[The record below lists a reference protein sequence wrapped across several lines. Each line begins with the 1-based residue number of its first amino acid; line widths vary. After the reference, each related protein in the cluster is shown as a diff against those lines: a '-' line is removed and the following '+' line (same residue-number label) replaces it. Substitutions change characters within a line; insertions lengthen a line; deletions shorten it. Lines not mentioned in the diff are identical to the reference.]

1 MNLKS
6 GDHLLPPSM
15 PVATLSAALIALAAV
30 LVPAQSGAAG
40 TAEAAPAPMRKP
52 VEAGI
57 GADSGLP
64 LPRWVA
70 LASDRVNMRTGPG
83 PRYPISWSYQRRGLP
98 VEIVDEHEYW
108 RQIREQDG
116 TKGWVH
122 KSMLTGK
129 RSALV
134 MGSIQDVRDQP
145 SPVGD
150 VEVQAEP
157 GVQVRLLACR
167 DAVWCEVQVAGRK
180 GFMAREG
187 LWGLYPGET
196 FK

>member
-1 MNLKS
+1 MS
-6 GDHLLPPSM
+6 VAMLP
-15 PVATLSAALIALAAV
+15 AALIALSISLVSAA
-30 LVPAQSGAAG
+30 LVPIPAAAAG
-40 TAEAAPAPMRKP
+40 PAEAAPAPTAIRKP
-52 VEAGI
+52 VETGI

-64 LPRWVA
+64 VPRWVA

-134 MGSIQDVRDQP
+134 MGGIRDIRDQP

-150 VEVQAEP
+150 IEIQAEP

-167 DAVWCEVQVAGRK
+167 DAIWCEVQLAGRK

-187 LWGLYPGET
+187 LWGLYPDET

>member
-1 MNLKS
+1 MS
-6 GDHLLPPSM
+6 VAMLP
-15 PVATLSAALIALAAV
+15 AALIALSISLVSAA
-30 LVPAQSGAAG
+30 LVPVPAAAAG
-40 TAEAAPAPMRKP
+40 PAEAAPAPAALRKP
-52 VEAGI
+52 VETGI

-64 LPRWVA
+64 VPRWVA

-134 MGSIQDVRDQP
+134 MGEIRDIRDQP

-150 VEVQAEP
+150 IEIQAEP

-167 DAVWCEVQVAGRK
+167 DTIWCEVQLAGRK
-180 GFMAREG
+180 GFMARDG

>member
-1 MNLKS
+1 MNPNS
-6 GDHLLPPSM
+6 GKHVFAPSP
-15 PVATLSAALIALAAV
+15 PVAMLSAALVALAAV
-30 LVPAQSGAAG
+30 LLPAQASAAG
-40 TAEAAPAPMRKP
+40 AAEAAPAPVRKP
-52 VEAGI
+52 AEAGV

-64 LPRWVA
+64 VPRWVA

-134 MGSIQDVRDQP
+134 MGQIQDVRDTP
-145 SPVGD
+145 SPTGE
-150 VEVQAEP
+150 VELQAEP
-157 GVQVRLLACR
+157 GVQVRLIACR

-180 GFMAREG
+180 GFMARDG
-187 LWGLYPGET
+187 LWGVYPGET